1 MVGEPAAKP
10 PRRSINQRLSG
21 ALEFIRHEAASGV
34 ILLAAAVFAL
44 LMANSPLSWLYSGLL
59 ETPVTIG
66 VGSFKLDKHLL
77 HWVNDGL
84 MAIFFF
90 LVGLEIKRELVAGEL
105 STRAQA
111 TLPIIGALG
120 GMIVPALIYT
130 WFNWSDPVAAHGWA
144 IPAATDIAFAVGVL
158 ALLGDR
164 VPNSLKVFLLA
175 LAIIDDLGAI
185 IIIALFYTANLS
197 LAALALAVL
206 GIAALIALNKY
217 NVLRLWPYVLV
228 GLFIWLCV
236 LKSGVH
242 ATLAGVVTALAVP
255 MTVPPGGSR
264 SPLARAQEAL
274 HPFVTYAILPLFAF
288 ANAGVSLAGITL
300 DKVVDSIPIGIALGL
315 FLGKPVG
322 IFLFSRLAIASGLA
336 DRPEGATWAQLFGI
350 AVLGGIGFTMSLFI
364 GTLAFTDPILGAEV
378 RIGVLMGS
386 VASAVVGF
394 QLLRRLAE
402 IEELKRQTR
411 ETARF

>member
-10 PRRSINQRLSG
+10 PKRSINQRLSG

-66 VGSFKLDKHLL
+66 VGPFKLDKHLL